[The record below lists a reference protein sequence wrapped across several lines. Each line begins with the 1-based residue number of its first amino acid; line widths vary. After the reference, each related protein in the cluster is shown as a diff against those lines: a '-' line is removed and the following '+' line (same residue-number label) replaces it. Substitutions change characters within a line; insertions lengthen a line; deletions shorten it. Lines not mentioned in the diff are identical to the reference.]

1 MSQLIL
7 GVHSGPHDGAAAV
20 FDDYGLK
27 AAVSLERL
35 TRKKGDGS
43 RHPDAAIDEVL
54 LIAGATRQDVDVV
67 CYSRTMFPTGYF
79 RDLSAAR
86 WLKEQYR
93 THIQRKP
100 RIHMMPEL
108 LRHNTADIDTFFD
121 TARLQKEGRFRRDAR
136 VYFYN
141 HHEAHA
147 LPALFYSPWDEAL
160 LVTADGGGDTVHYSH
175 RHLADGVLT
184 TIYGGEERIL
194 IPAEED
200 SLGKMYGAATKALGF
215 QRSRHEGKVTGLAAM
230 GHPLR
235 AAELMQN
242 FSVDEAGRVHS
253 NLRSEREL
261 NARMRELLRGL
272 CREDYAAS
280 AQNVLEDVML
290 TSVERLLSRYPA
302 RNLGLSG
309 GVFANVTLNR
319 KLAEKLPL
327 DEVFIFPA
335 MGDDGL
341 AVGGALAW
349 LLKRDGLKT
358 WLHRREPLQDL
369 YFGRDYDHEID
380 RVLTASRGV
389 RRLPTSP
396 ADGAAELLTHGQIGA
411 VYTHRMEFG
420 PRALGARS
428 ILANPSRRE
437 THDLLNKRLERSDF
451 MPFAPVVAEEK
462 ARKVFDISSV
472 NARACRYMTITC
484 NVRSGWRARIPAV
497 VHVDHSARPQT
508 ITRPINPL
516 YYDILAS
523 FERANDLPVLVNTSF
538 NVHEEPIVNTP
549 EECMHALVDGRIDFV
564 ATDRALYER
573 GDGGA
578 AALASGL

>member
-7 GVHSGPHDGAAAV
+7 GVHSGSHDGAAAV
-20 FDDYGLK
+20 FDDYALK

-35 TRKKGDGS
+35 TREKGDGS

-54 LIAGATRQDVDVV
+54 SIAGATRRDVDIV
-67 CYSRTMFPTGYF
+67 CYSRSLFPTQYF
-79 RDLSAAR
+79 RGLGAAR

-93 THIQRKP
+93 TYVRSKP
-100 RIHMMPEL
+100 RLQMMPEL
-108 LRHNTADIDTFFD
+108 FRHHTTDIDSFFD
-121 TARLQKEGRFRRDAR
+121 TARLQKDGGFRGDAQ

-147 LPALFYSPWDEAL
+147 LPALFYSAWDDAL

-175 RHLADGVLT
+175 RHFADGALT

-194 IPAEED
+194 IAAEED
-200 SLGKMYGAATKALGF
+200 SLGKMYAAATKALGF
-215 QRSRHEGKVTGLAAM
+215 RRVRHEGKVTGLAAM
-230 GHPLR
+230 GQPRR

-242 FSVDEAGRVHS
+242 FSVDDGGRIHS
-253 NLRSEREL
+253 NLRSDKEI
-261 NARMRELLRGL
+261 NARLRELLRGL
-272 CREDYAAS
+272 TREDYAAS
-280 AQNVLEDVML
+280 VQKVLEDVML
-290 TSVERLLSRYPA
+290 QSVERLLRNHPA
-302 RNLGLSG
+302 RHLGVSG

-327 DEVFIFPA
+327 DEIFIFPA

-349 LLKRDGLKT
+349 LLNRDGLQA
-358 WLHRREPLQDL
+358 WLDRRSPLGDL
-369 YFGRDYDHEID
+369 YLGRDYDAEID
-380 RVLTASRGV
+380 PVLAAAPGV
-389 RRLPTSP
+389 RRLATPPVT
-396 ADGAAELLTHGQIGA
+396 GAAERLAKGEIGA

-437 THDLLNKRLERSDF
+437 THDLLNERLARSEF

-462 ARKVFDISSV
+462 AAEVFDINGV

-484 NVRSGWRARIPAV
+484 DVRPAWRARIPAV

-508 ITRPINPL
+508 IARATNPL
-516 YYDILAS
+516 YYDILAE
-523 FERANDLPVLVNTSF
+523 FERVSGLPVLVNTSF
-538 NVHEEPIVNTP
+538 NVHEEPIVNSPT
-549 EECMHALVDGRIDFV
+549 ECGKALTDGRIDFV
-564 ATDRALYER
+564 VTDQAVYE
-573 GDGGA
+573 
-578 AALASGL
+578 LAR